1 MSIEITAKQIEVA
14 FQGGLASQ
22 PASDRL
28 VDKFQDL
35 MRQSRMEP
43 PVNND
48 AAGPNIVSTL
58 IAAQDTEL
66 QQSVTDAAALELR
79 APSLSANEMTAATIR
94 MTLELASTQLDME
107 AKMGVVNSS
116 KMAIETLMKNQ

>member
-43 PVNND
+43 PVNK
-48 AAGPNIVSTL
+48 
-58 IAAQDTEL
+58 DTEL